1 MSARGGLPPK
11 DAVEQC
17 SEQSCC
23 WASGMELKVFNSLA
37 EVEGVEREVA
47 AASAEQCLEALRME
61 YTKQGGCGNA
71 VIERIF
77 SLITY

>member
-1 MSARGGLPPK
+1 
-11 DAVEQC
+11 
-17 SEQSCC
+17 
-23 WASGMELKVFNSLA
+23 MELKVFNSLA

-77 SLITY
+77 SLITYW